1 MLLNDNKFKLY
12 ILKNYI
18 YVFYLLSFLVPFFI
32 YLRTM
37 NPSSFGWDTTWFHI
51 QVPLL
56 YVGQTTGFPI
66 AFLTGKLFSFIPIG
80 TMAYRLNMYSAF
92 WGAASIFVLFIFI
105 TKLLKKEYYIAFI
118 TAVFFG
124 LYRVFW
130 LQTTRFEVYT
140 LNTFF
145 TAIIMLVGYY
155 WASTK
160 SNKFLYLYYFLIGL
174 SFTNHPISL
183 FLAPAFII
191 FPVYVDWHQVF
202 RIKKFFI
209 ILVLIIS
216 PNLLYLYIPIRS
228 LQGYGN
234 VTTFSRF
241 IDYIS
246 GDRYKSDFGFKGFE
260 MLKKM
265 LLDYAGLLKG
275 DFTIVVLIIFII
287 GLVYLAIRQ
296 KKYFILIISLIVLNL
311 VPILFYEKKATHF
324 YLTTMVCFL
333 CVPFAGGLYW
343 IKEGIVIFFNKYLKK
358 FFSNRIKF
366 LQNTKKIDEDKS
378 TPGRLDNK
386 YIIFRAVFLLIFFMA
401 ISLFPINLFAANFSK
416 MDMSKETYVYDYW
429 KSILDSMNENSIII
443 SNSLTAHVPIY
454 IDQFETKKNIKIIR
468 NVDLDKFKL
477 IVKENI
483 GKNDIYY
490 TTAYLPDLSQY
501 YSVSK
506 IGERFSQEGF
516 KERFFVYKINSIMID
531 VEISAEKENYEI
543 DFGNKI
549 TISYIIKNNSTTVL
563 NMSSIELKLPKML
576 KFIEVGPGSDM
587 KSAPGI
593 AKGIYMWTA
602 GPYTVEPGKQ
612 YKLSFLCQANAKAD
626 GEIEFRITA
635 GNMYAEG
642 PKVKVIVK

>member
-1 MLLNDNKFKLY
+1 MLLNSNKFKTY
-12 ILKNYI
+12 VLKNYI
-18 YVFYLLSFLVPFFI
+18 YVFYALSFLVPFFI

-37 NPSSFGWDTTWFHI
+37 NPTSFGWDTTWLHI

-92 WGAASIFVLFIFI
+92 WGAISIFVLFIFI

-118 TAVFFG
+118 TAVFFAF
-124 LYRVFW
+124 YKVFW
-130 LQTTRFEVYT
+130 LQTNRFEVYT

-145 TAIIMLVGYY
+145 TAIIMLMGFY

-191 FPVYVDWHQVF
+191 FPIYVEWRQVF
-202 RIKKFFI
+202 KIKKFFI
-209 ILVLIIS
+209 ILALIIS

-241 IDYIS
+241 INYIS
-246 GDRYKSDFGFKGFE
+246 GEGYKSDFGFKGFE

-265 LLDYAGLLKG
+265 LLEYIALLKG
-275 DFTIVVLIIFII
+275 DFTIVVLVIFII
-287 GLVYLAIRQ
+287 GMVYLAIRQ
-296 KKYFILIISLIVLNL
+296 KKYFILIISLIVLNF
-311 VPILFYEKKATHF
+311 VPILFYEKTATHF

-358 FFSNRIKF
+358 LFSNRLKF
-366 LQNTKKIDEDKS
+366 LKS
-378 TPGRLDNK
+378 TNNGHENKTIQSRFDNK
-386 YIIFRAVFLLIFFMA
+386 YIILRAVFLLVFFLA
-401 ISLFPINLFAANFSK
+401 ISVFPVNLFAANFSE
-416 MDMSKETYVYDYW
+416 MDKSKETYVYDYW
-429 KSILDSMNENSIII
+429 KSVLDTINEESIII

-454 IDQFETKKNIKIIR
+454 IDRFETKKNIKIIR
-468 NVDLDKFKL
+468 NVNLDDIKAL
-477 IVKENI
+477 VKENI
-483 GKNDIYY
+483 GKHDIYY
-490 TTAYLPDLSQY
+490 TDAYLPDLSQY
-501 YSVSK
+501 YSISK
-506 IGERFSQEGF
+506 FGERFYQEGF
-516 KERFFVYKINSIMID
+516 EESFLVYKVDSIKVD
-531 VEISAEKENYEI
+531 VEITAEKESYEI
-543 DFGNKI
+543 GFGDKI
-549 TISYIIKNNSTTVL
+549 VISYLIKNNSTTAL
-563 NMSSIELKLPKML
+563 NMSSIELELPKIL
-576 KFIEVGPGSDM
+576 KFIEMDPGSDM
-587 KSAPGI
+587 ESAPGM

-602 GPYTVEPGKQ
+602 GPYLVEFGKQ
-612 YKLSFLCQANAKAD
+612 YKLSFLCQANAKAE
-626 GEIEFRITA
+626 GEINFRITT
-635 GNMYAEG
+635 GGMYVEG
-642 PKVKVIVK
+642 PKVKITVK

>member
-1 MLLNDNKFKLY
+1 
-12 ILKNYI
+12 
-18 YVFYLLSFLVPFFI
+18 
-32 YLRTM
+32 
-37 NPSSFGWDTTWFHI
+37 
-51 QVPLL
+51 
-56 YVGQTTGFPI
+56 
-66 AFLTGKLFSFIPIG
+66 
-80 TMAYRLNMYSAF
+80 TMAYRLNMYSVF
-92 WGAASIFVLFIFI
+92 WGAMSIFVLFIFI

-124 LYRVFW
+124 FYRVFW
-130 LQTTRFEVYT
+130 LQTNRFEVYT

-145 TAIIMLVGYY
+145 TAIIMLVGFY

-191 FPVYVDWHQVF
+191 FPVLVDWHQVF
-202 RIKKFFI
+202 KIKKFFI
-209 ILVLIIS
+209 ILALIIS

-228 LQGYGN
+228 LQGYGGI
-234 VTTFSRF
+234 TTFSKF
-241 IDYIS
+241 INYIS

-265 LLDYAGLLKG
+265 LLEYIGLLKG
-275 DFTIVVLIIFII
+275 DFTAVVLIIFII

-311 VPILFYEKKATHF
+311 VPILFYETTATHF

-358 FFSNRIKF
+358 LFSNRLKF
-366 LQNTKKIDEDKS
+366 LQNNKKIDEDKS
-378 TPGRLDNK
+378 TPGRFDNK
-386 YIIFRAVFLLIFFMA
+386 YIILRAGFLLVFFMA
-401 ISLFPINLFAANFSK
+401 VSVFPINLFAANFSK
-416 MDMSKETYVYDYW
+416 MDVSKDTYVYDYW
-429 KSILDSMNENSIII
+429 KSILDSINKNSIIV

-468 NVDLDKFKL
+468 NVNMDKLKD

-506 IGERFSQEGF
+506 IGESFYQEGF
-516 KERFFVYKINSIMID
+516 EESFLAYKINSIKVD

-543 DFGNKI
+543 GFGNKI
-549 TISYIIKNNSTTVL
+549 TISYLIKNNSKTIL

-576 KFIEVGPGSDM
+576 KFVEVDSGSDM
-587 KSAPGI
+587 KSGPGM

-602 GPYTVEPGKQ
+602 GPYLVEPGKQ
-612 YKLSFLCQANAKAD
+612 YELSFLCQANAKAD
-626 GEIEFRITA
+626 GEIEFRITT
-635 GNMYAEG
+635 GGMFIEG

>member
-1 MLLNDNKFKLY
+1 
-12 ILKNYI
+12 
-18 YVFYLLSFLVPFFI
+18 
-32 YLRTM
+32 M

-92 WGAASIFVLFIFI
+92 WGAMSIFVLFIFI

-124 LYRVFW
+124 FYRVFW
-130 LQTTRFEVYT
+130 LQTIRFEVYT

-145 TAIIMLVGYY
+145 TAIIMLVGFY

-191 FPVYVDWHQVF
+191 FPVYVDWHLVF
-202 RIKKFFI
+202 KIKKFFI
-209 ILVLIIS
+209 ILALIIL

-228 LQGYGN
+228 LQGYGGI
-234 VTTFSRF
+234 TTFSKF

-246 GDRYKSDFGFKGFE
+246 GNIYKSDFGFKGFE

-265 LLDYAGLLKG
+265 FLEYIGLLKG
-275 DFTIVVLIIFII
+275 DFTAVVLIIFII

-296 KKYFILIISLIVLNL
+296 KKYFILIISLIFLNL
-311 VPILFYEKKATHF
+311 VPILLYEKTATHF

-358 FFSNRIKF
+358 LFS
-366 LQNTKKIDEDKS
+366 
-378 TPGRLDNK
+378 NK
-386 YIIFRAVFLLIFFMA
+386 YIILRAVFLLIFFLA
-401 ISLFPINLFAANFSK
+401 ISVFPINLFAANFSE
-416 MDMSKETYVYDYW
+416 MDSSKETYVYDYW
-429 KSILDSMNENSIII
+429 KSILDSMNENSIIV

-468 NVDLDKFKL
+468 DVNMDKLKM

-490 TTAYLPDLSQY
+490 TTAYLPDLSQC
-501 YSVSK
+501 YSVLK
-506 IGERFSQEGF
+506 IGESFYQEGF
-516 KERFFVYKINSIMID
+516 KEKFLVYKINSIKVD
-531 VEISAEKENYEI
+531 VEITAEKENYEI
-543 DFGNKI
+543 GFGNKI
-549 TISYIIKNNSTTVL
+549 TISYLIKNNSTIIL

-576 KFIEVGPGSDM
+576 KFIEVDSGSDM
-587 KSAPGI
+587 KSAPGM

-602 GPYTVEPGKQ
+602 GPYLVEPGKQ
-612 YKLSFLCQANAKAD
+612 YKLSFLCQANTKAD
-626 GEIEFRITA
+626 GEIEFRITT
-635 GNMYAEG
+635 GGIYAEG

>member
-1 MLLNDNKFKLY
+1 MSLNDNKPKSY
-12 ILKNYI
+12 VLKNYI
-18 YVFYLLSFLVPFFI
+18 YIFYFLSFLVPFFI

-37 NPSSFGWDTTWFHI
+37 NPSSFGWDTTWLHI

-80 TMAYRLNMYSAF
+80 TMAYRLNIFSAF
-92 WGAASIFVLFIFI
+92 WGAMSIFVLFIFI

-130 LQTTRFEVYT
+130 LQTNRFEVYT

-145 TAIIMLVGYY
+145 TAIIMLVGFY

-202 RIKKFFI
+202 KIKKFFI

-228 LQGYGN
+228 LQGYGGI
-234 VTTFSRF
+234 TTFSRF

-246 GDRYKSDFGFKGFE
+246 GDRYKAAFGFKGFE

-265 LLDYAGLLKG
+265 ILEYVGLLKG
-275 DFTIVVLIIFII
+275 DFTAVVLIIFII

-296 KKYFILIISLIVLNL
+296 KKYFILIVSLIVLNL
-311 VPILFYEKKATHF
+311 VPILFYEKTATHF

-358 FFSNRIKF
+358 LFSNR
-366 LQNTKKIDEDKS
+366 
-378 TPGRLDNK
+378 
-386 YIIFRAVFLLIFFMA
+386 YIIFRAVFLLIFFLA
-401 ISLFPINLFAANFSK
+401 ISVFPLNLFAANFSE
-416 MDMSKETYVYDYW
+416 MDVSKDTYVYDYW

-468 NVDLDKFKL
+468 NVNLDDIKAL
-477 IVKENI
+477 AKENV

-490 TTAYLPDLSQY
+490 TDAYLPDLSQY

-506 IGERFSQEGF
+506 FGERFYQEGF
-516 KERFFVYKINSIMID
+516 EESFLVYKINSIKVD
-531 VEISAEKENYEI
+531 VEISAEKENFEI
-543 DFGNKI
+543 GFGNKI
-549 TISYIIKNNSTTVL
+549 TISYLIKNNSKTVL

-576 KFIEVGPGSDM
+576 KFIEVDSGSDM

-602 GPYTVEPGKQ
+602 GPYLVEPGKQ
-612 YKLSFLCQANAKAD
+612 YKLSFLCRAIAKTD
-626 GEIEFRITA
+626 GEIEFRITT
-635 GNMYAEG
+635 GGMYVEG

>member
-1 MLLNDNKFKLY
+1 A
-12 ILKNYI
+12 
-18 YVFYLLSFLVPFFI
+18 
-32 YLRTM
+32 R
-37 NPSSFGWDTTWFHI
+37 H
-51 QVPLL
+51 
-56 YVGQTTGFPI
+56 TG
-66 AFLTGKLFSFIPIG
+66 
-80 TMAYRLNMYSAF
+80 
-92 WGAASIFVLFIFI
+92 
-105 TKLLKKEYYIAFI
+105 
-118 TAVFFG
+118 
-124 LYRVFW
+124 
-130 LQTTRFEVYT
+130 EVYT
-140 LNTFF
+140 LSTFF

-160 SNKFLYLYYFLIGL
+160 NNKFLYLYYFLIGL

-183 FLAPAFII
+183 FLALAFMI

-202 RIKKFFI
+202 KIKKFFI
-209 ILVLIIS
+209 ILALIIS

-241 IDYIS
+241 INYIS

-265 LLDYAGLLKG
+265 LLSYIELLKG
-275 DFTIVVLIIFII
+275 DFTIIVLIVFII

-296 KKYFILIISLIVLNL
+296 RKYFILIISLIVLNL
-311 VPILFYEKKATHF
+311 VPILFYEKTATHF

-343 IKEGIVIFFNKYLKK
+343 IKESIAVFFNKYLKK

-366 LQNTKKIDEDKS
+366 LQSAKRTDEDKS
-378 TPGRLDNK
+378 APARIDNK
-386 YIIFRAVFLLIFFMA
+386 YVIFRAVFLLIFFMA

-429 KSILDSMNENSIII
+429 KSILESVKENSIII

-468 NVDLDKFKL
+468 NVNLDDIKVL
-477 IVKENI
+477 VKENI

-490 TTAYLPDLSQY
+490 TDAYLPDLSQY
-501 YSVSK
+501 YGVSK
-506 IGERFSQEGF
+506 FGERFYQEGF
-516 KERFFVYKINSIMID
+516 EESFLVYKINSIKVD
-531 VEISAEKENYEI
+531 AEISAEKENYEI
-543 DFGNKI
+543 GFGSKI
-549 TISYIIKNNSTTVL
+549 TISYFIKNNSTTVL

-576 KFIEVGPGSDM
+576 KFIEVDPGSDM
-587 KSAPGI
+587 KSAPGM

-602 GPYTVEPGKQ
+602 GPYPVEPGGQ
-612 YKLSFLCQANAKAD
+612 YKLSFLCQADAKAE

-635 GNMYAEG
+635 GNMYIEG

>member
-1 MLLNDNKFKLY
+1 
-12 ILKNYI
+12 
-18 YVFYLLSFLVPFFI
+18 
-32 YLRTM
+32 M

-51 QVPLL
+51 QIPLL

-92 WGAASIFVLFIFI
+92 WGAISIFVLFIFI

-118 TAVFFG
+118 TVVFFG
-124 LYRVFW
+124 FYRVFW

-145 TAIIMLVGYY
+145 TAIIMLVGFY

-183 FLAPAFII
+183 FIAPAFII

-202 RIKKFFI
+202 KIKKFFI
-209 ILVLIIS
+209 ILALIIS

-228 LQGYGN
+228 LQGYGDI
-234 VTTFSRF
+234 TTFSKF
-241 IDYIS
+241 IDYMS
-246 GDRYKSDFGFKGFE
+246 GGRYKSDFGFKGFE

-265 LLDYAGLLKG
+265 LLDYIGLLKG
-275 DFTIVVLIIFII
+275 DFTVVVLIIFII

-311 VPILFYEKKATHF
+311 VPILLYEKTATHF
-324 YLTTMVCFL
+324 YLTTIVCFL

-343 IKEGIVIFFNKYLKK
+343 IKEGIVIFFNRYLKK
-358 FFSNRIKF
+358 LFS
-366 LQNTKKIDEDKS
+366 
-378 TPGRLDNK
+378 NK
-386 YIIFRAVFLLIFFMA
+386 YIILRAVFLLIFFMA
-401 ISLFPINLFAANFSK
+401 ISVFPINLFAVNFSE
-416 MDMSKETYVYDYW
+416 MDISKETYVYDYW
-429 KSILDSMNENSIII
+429 KSILDSMNENSIIF

-468 NVDLDKFKL
+468 NVNLDDIKAL
-477 IVKENI
+477 VKENV

-490 TTAYLPDLSQY
+490 TDAYLPDLSQY

-506 IGERFSQEGF
+506 IGERFYQEGF
-516 KERFFVYKINSIMID
+516 KESFLVYKINSIRVD
-531 VEISAEKENYEI
+531 VEITAEKENYEI
-543 DFGNKI
+543 GFGNKI
-549 TISYIIKNNSTTVL
+549 TISYFIKNNSTTVL
-563 NMSSIELKLPKML
+563 NMSSIELKLPKIL
-576 KFIEVGPGSDM
+576 KFIEVDSGSDM
-587 KSAPGI
+587 KSAPGM

-602 GPYTVEPGKQ
+602 GPYLVEPGKQ
-612 YKLSFLCQANAKAD
+612 YKLSFLCQANTKAD
-626 GEIEFRITA
+626 GEIEFRITT
-635 GNMYAEG
+635 GGMYAEG